1 MQHKFHVDRARFPLD
16 HLAMTTIAGMD
27 VEKLTRNLDAFL
39 RSEVEEKG
47 SYKMLHVMVGRKGKL
62 LYNNFCGDGV
72 QEDTIY
78 KIYSMT
84 KCIVSAALCQLYE
97 RGMFSLNDPLSKFL
111 PSFKSMKVIVK
122 DPTNTINSY
131 KTESAKNEITC
142 RDILCHTAG
151 FSYAFG
157 FPDEKDLS
165 TNILDHLYK
174 DNDVLRGQGALDLF
188 GRSCT
193 LENFTDELAKLPL
206 LFHPGTRWHYS
217 FATQVVGRLIEVLS
231 GMQLGDYL
239 YTHIFKPLK
248 MVDTGFVVPIE
259 KQHRLA
265 KNYAMI
271 SPGKLV
277 DVSKQSNG
285 ANDPKSVYS
294 IFQSGGEGLTSTC
307 RDYYRFATCLSQ
319 GGILDGARI
328 LSPRTVQWMTSN
340 HLPNQSST
348 VDFAYETTRYKSI
361 ASSEVALT
369 KSGFGLGFAIS
380 LKGGLGGDMGVSPGS
395 FAWAGAGKT
404 IFWVDPVEEIVAVSM
419 TQALGAPHCRS
430 NLGNI
435 IYGAISATNI
445 TSIHRAKY

>member
-1 MQHKFHVDRARFPLD
+1 
-16 HLAMTTIAGMD
+16 
-27 VEKLTRNLDAFL
+27 
-39 RSEVEEKG
+39 
-47 SYKMLHVMVGRKGKL
+47 
-62 LYNNFCGDGV
+62 
-72 QEDTIY
+72 
-78 KIYSMT
+78 MT

-97 RGMFSLNDPLSKFL
+97 RGLFSLNDPLSKFL

-122 DPTNTINSY
+122 NPANTINNY

-157 FPDEKDLS
+157 FPEEKDLS
-165 TNILDHLYK
+165 TKILDHLYK
-174 DNDVLRGQGALDLF
+174 TNDVLRGQGTSDLF

-193 LENFTDELAKLPL
+193 LQRFTEELAKLPL

-231 GMQLGDYL
+231 GMNLGDYL
-239 YTHIFKPLK
+239 HTHIFKPLK

-259 KQHRLA
+259 KQYRLA
-265 KNYAMI
+265 KNYAMV
-271 SPGKLV
+271 SPGKFV
-277 DVSKQSNG
+277 DVSEQSNG
-285 ANDPKSVYS
+285 ANDPNSVYS
-294 IFQSGGEGLTSTC
+294 TFQSGGEGLTSTC

-319 GGILDGARI
+319 GGILEGERI

-340 HLPNQSST
+340 HLPDQFST
-348 VDFAYETTRYKSI
+348 VDFAYESTRYKSI

-369 KSGFGLGFAIS
+369 RSGFGLGFAVS
-380 LKGGLGGDMGVSPGS
+380 LVGGLGGDMGISPGS
-395 FAWAGAGKT
+395 FAWAGAAKT
-404 IFWVDPVEEIVAVSM
+404 IFWVDPVEEIVVVSM
-419 TQALGAPHCRS
+419 TQALGAPHYRA

-445 TSIHRAKY
+445 TSMHRAKY